1 MGRGG
6 ERSNVRILAIT
17 MATALTLGGCAT
29 APAVVRE
36 GDLAAL
42 RGKSLAPLSGQA
54 APTNAVL
61 ARAIEAGVLKRLG
74 AGGAD
79 ISGGK
84 PPAYL
89 LQVGVGTSAPAL
101 GVSKVAGP
109 SVKETAWRSA
119 PTKRHFW
126 QRGGPAQTATAVILD
141 VSTGKPA
148 AWASVRVGRGDAEA
162 MADQLALA
170 LANTP
175 KT

>member
-1 MGRGG
+1 M
-6 ERSNVRILAIT
+6 RILAIT
-17 MATALTLGGCAT
+17 TAAVLTLGGCAT
-29 APAVVRE
+29 APSVVRE
-36 GDLAAL
+36 GDLAGL
-42 RGKSLAPLSGQA
+42 RGKSLAPLSGQLAPDDA
-54 APTNAVL
+54 AL
-61 ARAIEAGVLKRLG
+61 ARTIEAGVLKRLA

-79 ISGGK
+79 ISSGK

-89 LQVGVGTSAPAL
+89 LQIGVGTSAPAL
-101 GVSKVAGP
+101 GVSRLAGP

-126 QRGGPAQTATAVILD
+126 RRSGPARTATAVILE

-148 AWASVRVGRGDAEA
+148 AWASVRVGRADAER